1 MELVSIIIPVYNSEL
16 FLERCIKSILTQD
29 YKNFELLLI
38 DDGSK
43 DLSGKICDD
52 FSIMDERVVVYHKKN
67 NGVSNARNFGIDQC
81 KGKYVVFVDSDDW
94 VENNYISNLY
104 NFIQNNNL
112 DLACTSFKMIKK
124 NEKKM
129 FKYENE
135 LLKEEEKSI
144 KYFDFIHKVSSAPWG
159 KIFKVDVIKDNE
171 IKFEEGIPFAED
183 FMFLLDYYYCI
194 KSVGLFEETTYNY
207 NCINENQAMKKT
219 YKDMYK
225 YLYKVYEREEKF
237 VEKTSNIILKK
248 ELVNEKK
255 RLYNASLEHYIS
267 TFTVDIQVIISA
279 LKLFGYDYSE
289 ENAKICIKQWKLKN
303 AKKYIKYY
311 IKYIFKVFRK

>member
-104 NFIQNNNL
+104 NFIQNNNI

-124 NEKKM
+124 NEKK
-129 FKYENE
+129 N
-135 LLKEEEKSI
+135 
-144 KYFDFIHKVSSAPWG
+144 V
-159 KIFKVDVIKDNE
+159 
-171 IKFEEGIPFAED
+171 
-183 FMFLLDYYYCI
+183 
-194 KSVGLFEETTYNY
+194 
-207 NCINENQAMKKT
+207 
-219 YKDMYK
+219 
-225 YLYKVYEREEKF
+225 
-237 VEKTSNIILKK
+237 
-248 ELVNEKK
+248 
-255 RLYNASLEHYIS
+255 
-267 TFTVDIQVIISA
+267 
-279 LKLFGYDYSE
+279 
-289 ENAKICIKQWKLKN
+289 
-303 AKKYIKYY
+303 
-311 IKYIFKVFRK
+311 